1 MPHAKVTMTVE
12 RDSGG
17 GKEDHVSGSERSN
30 SWRGTPGEGR
40 GSRVAVRSRQG
51 GRGCVWRGCVWR
63 GCVSSR
69 VIEGEAG
76 VRDGVTEE
84 MAEERGVRGL
94 TWQLDGLEVRVLGL
108 GGGARTV
115 RDADVLALVY

>member
-1 MPHAKVTMTVE
+1 
-12 RDSGG
+12 
-17 GKEDHVSGSERSN
+17 
-30 SWRGTPGEGR
+30 
-40 GSRVAVRSRQG
+40 
-51 GRGCVWRGCVWR
+51 
-63 GCVSSR
+63 VSSR

-115 RDADVLALVY
+115 RDADVLALVYQARGEARADPPSA